1 MLYSRWNSKLK
12 TELKKESGK
21 RSLLLKL
28 KLIKLKFS
36 FHSYVSRLL
45 ISGQNCSRNL
55 FRTKIVLI
63 HLLWSNWFLRILWT
77 LECMPTNFNALTL
90 KWLCWVRIPCK
101 WRHMSWKS
109 ERKIPFQ
116 RQVYDVI
123 KCKGGILNIE
133 MGSCIYCV
141 RKIFRNTN
149 NSYPLI
155 RTLLCAYQGVRNVSL
170 SENFVNAINEWS
182 LTNKI
187 LLQAN

>member
-21 RSLLLKL
+21 RSLLLNL
-28 KLIKLKFS
+28 QPIKIKFS

-63 HLLWSNWFLRILWT
+63 HLLWSNWFLGILWT
-77 LECMPTNFNALTL
+77 LECMPTNFNAVTL

-101 WRHMSWKS
+101 WRHTSWKS

-149 NSYPLI
+149 ISYPLI
-155 RTLLCAYQGVRNVSL
+155 RTLSCAYQEVRNVSL
-170 SENFVNAINEWS
+170 SENFVSAINEWS

>member
-21 RSLLLKL
+21 RSLLLKV
-28 KLIKLKFS
+28 KLIKLKLS

-77 LECMPTNFNALTL
+77 LECMPTNFNAFTM

-109 ERKIPFQ
+109 ERKIPFSSTLSLWCNQMQ
-116 RQVYDVI
+116 RRYFEYRN
-123 KCKGGILNIE
+123 GIMHLLR
-133 MGSCIYCV
+133 SQDLPP
-141 RKIFRNTN
+141 
-149 NSYPLI
+149 YPLI
-155 RTLLCAYQGVRNVSL
+155 RTLSCAYQGVRNVSF
-170 SENFVNAINEWS
+170 SENFVSAINEWS